1 MISRPER
8 FSQKQRLFFED
19 VVCQVQHLRNGTV
32 IPFEPQQLGMGK
44 VPAETKDVSDVRP
57 AKPVNRLI
65 VIADSKKVRTV
76 SQNGAHQ
83 KILGLVDVLVF
94 VHENFLETLL
104 DFLLDLGIVLQKI
117 CRKVD
122 QVFKNDIARLQN
134 AFLNGL

>member
-1 MISRPER
+1 
-8 FSQKQRLFFED
+8 
-19 VVCQVQHLRNGTV
+19 
-32 IPFEPQQLGMGK
+32 MGK